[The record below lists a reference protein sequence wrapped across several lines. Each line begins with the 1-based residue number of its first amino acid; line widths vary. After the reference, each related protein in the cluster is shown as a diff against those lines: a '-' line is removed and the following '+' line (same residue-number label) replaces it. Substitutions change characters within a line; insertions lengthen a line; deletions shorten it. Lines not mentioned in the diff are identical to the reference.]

1 MSSSGSDM
9 MQEKEADTPV
19 VWNDLE
25 GMCTH
30 LEGVLERSAHEGVNA
45 HQALQLQVQ
54 GTAENVSTM
63 QAQFTSFQQSND
75 QLTQSLAA
83 CISPLHHHLYNLLMS
98 LLMMTVSMTMPIC

>member
-1 MSSSGSDM
+1 MSPSGSDM

-25 GMCTH
+25 GLRSH

-54 GTAENVSTM
+54 GTAENVATM
-63 QAQFTSFQQSND
+63 
-75 QLTQSLAA
+75 
-83 CISPLHHHLYNLLMS
+83 
-98 LLMMTVSMTMPIC
+98 